1 LVQGHDLGI
10 EDWRRERRLERRRA
24 RRKTRVGAIVV
35 LAIVALIGA
44 GVFFYTTSRGGSA
57 GSHAS
62 QPQPAPPATTATETQ
77 PAPTE
82 PVTIQWVGDTVLGSS
97 YGLPL
102 NGGRDSLRAVTP
114 SLRKADFTWGNLEE
128 TLSSGGVS
136 KCAGSSSGTCFA
148 FQAPPSYSRLLRR
161 AGFEIMNLANN
172 HANDFGTSGRQQTHA
187 ALARVHVAW
196 TGSSGRIVVL
206 QKKRVRVAFL
216 GFAPYPWA
224 SRLENIT
231 TATKMVKRA
240 AKRADL
246 VVAAI
251 HAGAEG
257 SDATHVPRG
266 TEYYLGE
273 NRGNS
278 RAFARAVIDAG
289 ADLVVGS
296 GPHVVRGVQ
305 WHHGRLIA
313 YSTGN
318 FAGYHNFGL
327 GGVLSLSAIFRVTL
341 LPDGS
346 FVKGRWVSVLLTGPG
361 LPELDGGKSSL
372 HLVSQLSRDDFGRAG
387 ARFAS
392 DGAIRRR

>member
-1 LVQGHDLGI
+1 VQGHDLGV

-24 RRKTRVGAIVV
+24 QRKTRVGALVV
-35 LAIVALIGA
+35 VALVVVVGA
-44 GVFFYTTSRGGSA
+44 GLVVYTTSRGGSS
-57 GSHAS
+57 GSRAS
-62 QPQPAPPATTATETQ
+62 QPQPAPPATTATEKQ
-77 PAPTE
+77 PPPTE

-97 YGLPL
+97 YGLPPS
-102 NGGRDSLRAVTP
+102 GGRYSLQAVTP

-128 TLSSGGVS
+128 TLSTGGVS

-148 FQAPPSYSRLLRR
+148 FQAPPSYSRLLKR

-172 HANDFGTSGRQQTHA
+172 HANDFGASGQKQTHA
-187 ALARVHVAW
+187 ALARAHVAW
-196 TGSSGRIVVL
+196 TGTPGRIVVL
-206 QKKRVRVAFL
+206 ERKGVRVAFL

-224 SRLENIT
+224 SRLENI
-231 TATKMVKRA
+231 AAARKLVKRA
-240 AKRADL
+240 DKRADL

-296 GPHVVRGVQ
+296 GPHVIRGVQ

-341 LPDGS
+341 MPDGS
-346 FVKGRWVSVLLTGPG
+346 FVKGRWVSLYLYGPG
-361 LPELDGGKSSL
+361 LPELDAGKASL
-372 HLVSQLSRDDFGRAG
+372 HLVAQLSREDFGRAG
-387 ARFAS
+387 GRFAS
-392 DGAIRRR
+392 DGAIRR